1 MFKKSSPSQ
10 QQKRE
15 DVKRFSSAMRART
28 MGRDKGAQF
37 SYSLRL
43 ALVFLLIA
51 AITIL
56 ILVAVL
62 AVVWENQFQI
72 YTRKSM
78 EDIARH
84 AAVTLAQKYDIHN
97 EWSPSMAN
105 EVRAISN
112 LSGGMGIEVLD
123 KEGAVVI
130 DSTWPSNT
138 SSNTYPIPG
147 FAPNDTSSV
156 VEESIVSDRTGNTLG
171 TVRVWAYGSDF
182 YLTKKDIDFRRSS
195 YVAIGIAA
203 IVAALLSIALGLIFS
218 QGLVRPIRRI
228 SNAASRIKD
237 GDLTARANLKGQ
249 DEIAYLGATFDAM
262 AQSIENDR
270 ELERRLTADVAHEL
284 RTPLMAIQSTV
295 EAIQDGVFPADS
307 ERLATISAE
316 TRRLARLVEALL
328 QLSRL
333 ESGATQFVF
342 RQYNVIDLIHNI
354 AVSHEALARDHEMRL
369 VFQNMSG
376 APMLMAEVDPDR
388 LRQAIINLVSNAVRY
403 SEAGGLITLS
413 VALENKGKSYVI
425 AVSDEGVGIQPKD
438 LSRIFSRF
446 WRAEQSR
453 TRATGGLGIGLT
465 VTQEIVDRHQ
475 GYIEVSSEVGVGTT
489 FELHLP
495 VKLADKTGGE
505 HSLLSLEAHQALEK
519 PKHHPGDDL
528 IG

>member
-1 MFKKSSPSQ
+1 
-10 QQKRE
+10 
-15 DVKRFSSAMRART
+15 MRART
-28 MGRDKGAQF
+28 MGRDKSLRF
-37 SYSLRL
+37 SFNLRL
-43 ALVFLLIA
+43 ALAFLLIA
-51 AITIL
+51 AMTIL

-62 AVVWENQFQI
+62 AAVWESQFQL

-78 EDIARH
+78 EDVAER
-84 AAVTLAQKYDIHN
+84 AATALAQKYEAHS
-97 EWSPSMAN
+97 EWNATIMS
-105 EVRAISN
+105 EVRALSN

-123 KEGAVVI
+123 RFDEVVI
-130 DSTWPSNT
+130 DSTWPADT
-138 SSNTYPIPG
+138 SLTAHPIPG
-147 FAPNDTSSV
+147 FAPNNTSAV
-156 VEESIVSDRTGNTLG
+156 VEEPIVSDKTGEKLG

-182 YLTKKDIDFRRSS
+182 YLTKKDLDFRENS
-195 YVAIGIAA
+195 YRAIGIAA
-203 IVAALLSIALGLIFS
+203 VVAALLSIGLGLVFS
-218 QGLVRPIRRI
+218 RGLVQPIRRI
-228 SNAASRIKD
+228 SIAASRIKD
-237 GDLTARANLKGQ
+237 GDMTARANLTGQ

-262 AQSIENDR
+262 AQSLENDR

-342 RQYNVIDLIHNI
+342 RQSNIIELINNI
-354 AVSHEALARDHEMRL
+354 ATSHEALARDHEMTL
-369 VFQNMSG
+369 VFKNLTDSRT
-376 APMLMAEVDPDR
+376 LLAEVDPDR
-388 LRQAIINLVSNAVRY
+388 LRQAVINLISNAVRY
-403 SEAGGLITLS
+403 SNANGLITLS
-413 VALENKGKSYVI
+413 VSMADKGRGYII
-425 AVSDEGVGIQPKD
+425 AVSDEGVGISPKD

-495 VKLADKTGGE
+495 IKLADKTHGE
-505 HSLLSLEAHQALEK
+505 GSSLAAEAHQALEK
-519 PKHHPGDDL
+519 PKHNPGDDL